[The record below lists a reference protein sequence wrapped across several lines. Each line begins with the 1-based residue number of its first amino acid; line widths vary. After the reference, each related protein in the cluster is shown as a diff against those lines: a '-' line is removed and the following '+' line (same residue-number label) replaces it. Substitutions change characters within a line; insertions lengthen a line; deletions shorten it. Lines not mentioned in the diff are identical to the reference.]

1 MQQVVEV
8 TSEAQWKTLAGAAKT
23 YIMFFYANNVSLPSS
38 QQAAGDWLSTASVL
52 FTQLAALHPRLA
64 FVKIDAEAVPAL
76 STQFSLS
83 VVPTFIVS
91 FGSKVLERIEGMKV
105 AELAQAIDRASKRHA
120 EATPLELAPVVVD
133 DALRSRLEKLTSASP
148 VMVFMKGNPNEP
160 KCGFSRKLIELL
172 KAENIE
178 CGTFDILQ
186 DETGLKQ
193 FSDWPTF
200 PQVYVNGSLVGGLD
214 ILLEMKEEGNLAEQL
229 GVTPV
234 SEEVLTATLEEAEK
248 ALFASLTELVQSAPV
263 LLFMKGSPSEPKC
276 GFSRKTI
283 ELLRA
288 NSIPFSTFDILT
300 DDTVRQGLKKM
311 SNWPTYPQLYV
322 HGALV
327 GGLDILTEMAE
338 EGDLA
343 DQLGVAKKE
352 PRLNTPDFAALTTRA
367 PVMIFIKGTPSAPK
381 CGFSR
386 QLVETLNEHKFTY
399 EHFDILSDDKVRQGL
414 KKYSNW
420 PTYPQVY
427 IKGELI
433 GGLDIITQL
442 KEDGELDALKP

>member
-8 TSEAQWKTLAGAAKT
+8 TSEEQWKTLTGVAKT
-23 YIMFFYANNVSLPSS
+23 YVMFFYAKNVSIPSNQS
-38 QQAAGDWLSTASVL
+38 ATGDWLSTASVL

-76 STQFSLS
+76 STQFGLA
-83 VVPTFIVS
+83 VVPTFILS
-91 FGSKVLERIEGMKV
+91 FGNKVLERIEGMKV
-105 AELAQAIDRASKRHA
+105 AELAQAIDRASKRQA
-120 EATPLELAPVVVD
+120 EATPLAMDKPVVVD
-133 DALRSRLEKLTSASP
+133 DALRGRLEKLISASP
-148 VMVFMKGNPNEP
+148 VMVFMKGNPSEP

-172 KAENIE
+172 KSENIE
-178 CGTFDILQ
+178 CGTFDILL
-186 DETGLKQ
+186 DETVRQGLKL

-214 ILLEMKEEGNLAEQL
+214 ILLEMKEEGNLADQL
-229 GVTPV
+229 GVKPV
-234 SEEVLTATLEEAEK
+234 SEEEAEK
-248 ALFASLTELVQSAPV
+248 ALFASLSELLQSAPV
-263 LLFMKGSPSEPKC
+263 LLFMKGTPAEPKC

-300 DDTVRQGLKKM
+300 DDSVRHGLKKM

-322 HGALV
+322 RGSLI

-352 PRLNTPDFAALTTRA
+352 PRLSTPDYAALISRA
-367 PVMIFIKGTPSAPK
+367 PVMIFIKGSPSTPK

-386 QLVETLNEHKFTY
+386 QLIATLNEHGFSY
-399 EHFDILSDDKVRQGL
+399 DHFDILSDDKVRQGL
-414 KKYSNW
+414 KKFSNW

-433 GGLDIITQL
+433 GGLDIIQQL
-442 KEDGELDALKP
+442 HEDGELDALKP